1 MAIDVRIRSIT
12 ALPGGGKT
20 ITGTAVAQKVIVVG
34 DIDITTYTTNGEP
47 VRAADLGLCN
57 IDGLFVSVMDVD
69 GTVPAA
75 SQICEANY
83 VRGTELL
90 ILSDGTVN
98 ADPDASGQV
107 RFVAVGDS
115 ALAPELT

>member
-1 MAIDVRIRSIT
+1 MTIDVRIRSIT

-20 ITGTAVAQKVIVVG
+20 ISGLAVNQKALVVG
-34 DIDITTYTTNGEP
+34 DIDITSYTTNGEK
-47 VRAADLGLCN
+47 VTARDLGLTQ

-69 GTVPAA
+69 STVPTTN
-75 SQICEANY
+75 QICEANY
-83 VRGTELL
+83 VRASELL

-98 ADPDASGQV
+98 ADPNTDAQV

-115 ALAPELT
+115 ALAPELV